1 MRRKRNMDT
10 HKHPSQ
16 GKFIKDP
23 AFMMLVA
30 LRPGGSFPLACLT
43 STAFAPRGR
52 TRLRPA
58 CQRVLCPALLADALP
73 TNPSATEVSP
83 QLLDCGLER
92 NM

>member
-1 MRRKRNMDT
+1 MHTSTPAKE
-10 HKHPSQ
+10 KI
-16 GKFIKDP
+16 IKDL
-23 AFMMLVA
+23 AFMMLVP
-30 LRPGGSFPLACLT
+30 LRLGGSFPLACLT

-58 CQRVLCPALLADALP
+58 YQRVLCPALLADALP
-73 TNPSATEVSP
+73 ANPSATEVGP